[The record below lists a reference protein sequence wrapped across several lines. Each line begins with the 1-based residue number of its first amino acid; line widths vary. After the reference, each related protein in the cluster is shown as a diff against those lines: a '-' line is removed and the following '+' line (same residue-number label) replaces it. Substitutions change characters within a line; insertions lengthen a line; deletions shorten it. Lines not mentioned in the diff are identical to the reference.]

1 MNCSIKIPTPLRRHT
16 NGAATVHAEGATVD
30 EILRDLQSQFPSLGE
45 RLYEADGQVKSH
57 LNIFVNSEDIR
68 FLQGLR
74 TPLGAG
80 DVVTLL
86 PALAGGAR

>member
-16 NGAATVHAEGATVD
+16 NGAATVNAEGATVD

-74 TPLGAG
+74 TPLAAG